1 MHFHLQKCFFQ
12 WRLKDNVKEE
22 LIMGKLTQ
30 LKDKAVAFYRNK
42 KRVVLSALASVAAVS
57 AAPAMAADA
66 PAFTPGSSA
75 ITSTMLD
82 PIVKSITATIG
93 TVSTSAFLVMGF
105 GLSVYIGFKIIK
117 GMFKTAAQ

>member
-1 MHFHLQKCFFQ
+1 
-12 WRLKDNVKEE
+12 
-22 LIMGKLTQ
+22 MGKLTQ
-30 LKDKAVAFYRNK
+30 LKDKALAFYQDK
-42 KRVVLSALASVAAVS
+42 KRLVVTAAASVLVFA
-57 AAPAMAADA
+57 AAPAMAVD

>member
-1 MHFHLQKCFFQ
+1 
-12 WRLKDNVKEE
+12 
-22 LIMGKLTQ
+22 MGKLTQ

-42 KRVVLSALASVAAVS
+42 KRVVLSALALVAAVS

>member
-1 MHFHLQKCFFQ
+1 
-12 WRLKDNVKEE
+12 
-22 LIMGKLTQ
+22 MGKLTQ
-30 LKDKAVAFYRNK
+30 LKDKALAFYRNK

-57 AAPAMAADA
+57 AAPAMAAD

>member
-1 MHFHLQKCFFQ
+1 
-12 WRLKDNVKEE
+12 
-22 LIMGKLTQ
+22 MGKLTQ

-42 KRVVLSALASVAAVS
+42 KRVVLSALVSVAAVL
-57 AAPAMAADA
+57 AAPAMAAD

>member
-1 MHFHLQKCFFQ
+1 
-12 WRLKDNVKEE
+12 
-22 LIMGKLTQ
+22 MGKLTQ
-30 LKDKAVAFYRNK
+30 LKDKAVAFYHDK
-42 KRVVLSALASVAAVS
+42 KRVVLSALVSVAAVS
-57 AAPAMAADA
+57 AAPAMADDY
-66 PAFTPGSSA
+66 AFTPGSSA

-117 GMFKTAAQ
+117 GLFKTAAQ

>member
-1 MHFHLQKCFFQ
+1 
-12 WRLKDNVKEE
+12 
-22 LIMGKLTQ
+22 MGKLTQ
-30 LKDKAVAFYRNK
+30 LKDKAVAFYQDK
-42 KRVVLSALASVAAVS
+42 KRVVVAAAAFVLAFV
-57 AAPAMAADA
+57 AAPAMAVD

-93 TVSTSAFLVMGF
+93 TVSTAAFLVLGF
-105 GLSVYIGFKIIK
+105 GLSVYIGFKVIK